1 MHVPFTYEFNL
12 QVLKEGPY
20 SLPFCTVQNLHSI
33 ESTQVAFKWVF
44 FFFLIEGNEKEEREE
59 SRRKRGGCK
68 RVQLQGSSEYDY
80 KKLALSSVEIWDESS
95 YLT

>member
-1 MHVPFTYEFNL
+1 M
-12 QVLKEGPY
+12 G
-20 SLPFCTVQNLHSI
+20 
-33 ESTQVAFKWVF
+33 

-80 KKLALSSVEIWDESS
+80 KKLALSSVKIWDESS